1 MPLRITLKPF
11 EALVIN
17 GTSIRNGKRPADLL
31 IETQS
36 RFLRESEILKEED
49 VETPAD
55 RIEFALQVLYM
66 TDPRDRAEPQ
76 AEVLDLMRR
85 FVEAAPS
92 ATLIVADICSALLA
106 DKHHT
111 ALKHARKLVDL
122 EADLMDRAEA
132 AAA

>member
-11 EALVIN
+11 EALIIN
-17 GTSIRNGKRPADLL
+17 GTSIRNGKRPTDLL

-36 RFLRESEILKEED
+36 RFLRESEVLKEED

-76 AEVLDLMRR
+76 AVVLELMRQ

-92 ATLIVADICSALLA
+92 AALVVADICSALLA
-106 DKHHT
+106 EKHHT
-111 ALKHARKLVDL
+111 ALKHARRLVEL
-122 EADLMDRAEA
+122 EMDLMDLAESEA
-132 AAA
+132 A